1 MYFKINGWRWFSKS
15 LTEAISEKSWWFL
28 AYISN
33 LGLDE
38 NWNYT
43 DYNAGMQKW
52 VYG

>member
-1 MYFKINGWRWFSKS
+1 MYFKSVVEADLS

-33 LGLDE
+33 LGLGD

-43 DYNAGMQKW
+43 DYNAGMQKC